1 MNRFKNEI
9 SCVYKIGF
17 GTKWYVG
24 STKYFKKRKQEHF
37 YNLKKGIHPNK
48 NLQNTFNNYPIVM
61 EIIEVCE
68 EENLRSVEQ
77 KYMNLFLKDET
88 ITVLNIY
95 KDSKSPKGYKY
106 SEEVCQK
113 KRESMQGMFV
123 GIPRSEETKLK
134 MSNSLKGRIINKE
147 WRNKISQSKL
157 GKPSKGGRFEIKR
170 VEYLGNLYTYT
181 EFADLIGKSH
191 SYISTLYGRQLNSI
205 EKRYNCKFL
214 KNKNKNEK

>member
-77 KYMNLFLKDET
+77 KYMNLFLEDNN

-95 KDSKSPKGYKY
+95 KDSKSPPFSSVYITQNILPNQIIF
-106 SEEVCQK
+106 EE
-113 KRESMQGMFV
+113 
-123 GIPRSEETKLK
+123 
-134 MSNSLKGRIINKE
+134 INK
-147 WRNKISQSKL
+147 K
-157 GKPSKGGRFEIKR
+157 
-170 VEYLGNLYTYT
+170 
-181 EFADLIGKSH
+181 DL
-191 SYISTLYGRQLNSI
+191 
-205 EKRYNCKFL
+205 
-214 KNKNKNEK
+214 